1 MMNVEHI
8 AKICHETNRAYRE
21 VIGETTLPRWEDAP
35 DWLRQATIEGVIFLL
50 ENPGVSLAERAH
62 ENWLHRKE
70 KDGWKYGIVSNA
82 AKKEH
87 PSILP
92 YSMLTENDRRK
103 DALFI
108 AVVHACVPQ
117 SFRIPSS
124 IEIPVVQ
131 EM

>member
-1 MMNVEHI
+1 MRVEDI

-21 VIGETTLPRWEDAP
+21 VIGETTSPRWEDAP
-35 DWLRQATIEGVIFLL
+35 VWLREATVEGVKFILQ
-50 ENPGVSLAERAH
+50 NPGASAERTH

-92 YSMLTENDRRK
+92 YSMLSENDKRK

-108 AVVHACVPQ
+108 AVVHACEPQ

-124 IEIPVVQ
+124 IEIPVMQ
-131 EM
+131 EAE